1 MKSLERKTHFPVT
14 FDALGHL
21 QFETSLKANNNSFGL
36 PLCTITQD
44 GNKEYEVQT
53 EGFNLKKRCQILL
66 HPSTIKKV
74 KLSENESHS
83 KTANEVIG
91 NNDDIEIKL
100 DLQDLNISSQTSF
113 WIPALGLS
121 IADKDLILSSETL
134 PHIVMN
140 AAIKKLSYCIVLCK
154 IKITLFKK

>member
-1 MKSLERKTHFPVT
+1 MKSLKQKTNFPVT
-14 FDALGHL
+14 FDKLGHL
-21 QFETSLKANNNSFGL
+21 QFETSLKANNNSVGL
-36 PLCTITQD
+36 PFCTITQD
-44 GNKEYEVQT
+44 GNKEY

-66 HPSTIKKV
+66 HLSTIKNV
-74 KLSENESHS
+74 KLSENERHS
-83 KTANEVIG
+83 KIANEVIG

-134 PHIVMN
+134 PDIVMN

-154 IKITLFKK
+154 IIITLFKK